1 MKNIIYLT
9 LLLTENEISTK
20 NKMEKGIFFFKIT
33 VEDIHLNVRTFYI
46 FFPK

>member
-20 NKMEKGIFFFKIT
+20 NKMEKGFFFFKIT
-33 VEDIHLNVRTFYI
+33 VEDIHT
-46 FFPK
+46 KDE